1 MSKNKN
7 NIDEQNEDQ
16 PTESGSPASASDP
29 QPTESGSP
37 AFITD
42 LLNNGTTVLTA
53 KTRDELSEMVN
64 NIPADCSYTTGAVG
78 RNYDTGMFTLRI
90 DLTNKEK

>member
-16 PTESGSPASASDP
+16 STESGSPASASAP
-29 QPTESGSP
+29 QSTESGSP

-53 KTRDELSEMVN
+53 KTRDELTEMVN
-64 NIPADCSYTTGAVG
+64 DIPADVRYGAGAVG
-78 RNYDTGMFTLRI
+78 FNQETGDFTLRVDI
-90 DLTNKEK
+90 INN